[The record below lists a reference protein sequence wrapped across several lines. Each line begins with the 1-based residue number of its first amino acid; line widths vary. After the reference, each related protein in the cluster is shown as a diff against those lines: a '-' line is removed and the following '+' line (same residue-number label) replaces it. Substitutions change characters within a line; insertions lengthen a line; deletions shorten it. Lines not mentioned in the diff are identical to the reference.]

1 MRDLVTDIALKSLN
15 QAHRAVLALSRG
27 RLLTRAFGM
36 PVVELHTVG
45 RRTGRDH
52 STMLTAPIVDGERIV
67 LVASKGGDA
76 RDPDWYR
83 NLVANPHVVAVMG
96 GVRHVLCAR
105 TADARERADLWP
117 KVVAAYRGYGSYQHR
132 TAREIPL
139 VICEPR

>member
-1 MRDLVTDIALKSLN
+1 MRHLVSDVALKAMN
-15 QAHRAVLALSRG
+15 RAHRAVLVLSGG
-27 RLLTRAFGM
+27 RILTRAFGM

-52 STMLTAPIVDGERIV
+52 TTMLTAPVVDGERII
-67 LVASKGGDA
+67 LVASKGGDE

-83 NLVANPHVVAVMG
+83 NLVAHPDVVAVVHG
-96 GVRHVLCAR
+96 ARNELRAR
-105 TADARERADLWP
+105 TADAHERAELWP
-117 KVVAAYRGYGSYQHR
+117 KVVAAYRGYGSYQQR